1 MYHNTKYFQKRN
13 NNKLSK
19 FCDYK
24 TEGAKNLKNTANFY
38 IRNTNTIKNTIIPQK
53 GRSILIFHRNII
65 AYILMRKTIFFLFL
79 LILISLSAFSVYAES
94 EITVSHKVAEHEDLK
109 TGTHTFVLSENN
121 EKIEKTIAS
130 NETFTLDIGPGSYVL
145 TREPATYSDL
155 IPDMSVYRITITENG
170 TQIIKK
176 DGVDG
181 KQTKIE
187 YVDEYKTNSIEPPI
201 TPPIP
206 EKLETTEITKTS
218 QNPKTGDNPDFIIWL
233 SLLAISIGV
242 LTYRTIKRRY

>member
-1 MYHNTKYFQKRN
+1 
-13 NNKLSK
+13 
-19 FCDYK
+19 
-24 TEGAKNLKNTANFY
+24 
-38 IRNTNTIKNTIIPQK
+38 
-53 GRSILIFHRNII
+53 
-65 AYILMRKTIFFLFL
+65 MRKTIFFLFL
-79 LILISLSAFSVYAES
+79 LILISLSAFPRYAES

-109 TGTHTFVLSENN
+109 TGTHTFVLSGNN

-130 NETFTLDIGPGSYVL
+130 NKTFTLDIGPGSYVL

-201 TPPIP
+201 P
-206 EKLETTEITKTS
+206 EKPETTEITKTS